1 MENNIFKLLRDKHI
15 SAIPVNSDKTP
26 MVSWKTYQERLQTVS
41 ECEKWRTMQKGGI
54 AVVCGK
60 ISNNLE
66 IIDIDNK
73 INNATAIFEDICK
86 QIKHNRPKLFDN
98 LVIEKSKNNGYHI
111 IYRCEKIE
119 GNKKLAKQDDQDG
132 NVYTIIET
140 RGEGGYCLVYPTPH
154 YERIQKNILGV
165 NEITIDE
172 REYLFTL
179 CKMYNT
185 IQEKE
190 ANFSNFKTYEY
201 NENTDKIGDLYNQK
215 DDFIDVLQK
224 HGWTIIKNESDK
236 IHFKRPGKQEKTNS
250 ATFLLEPRLLYVFS
264 TNAYPFESECSYS
277 PFAIYTLLEANGDF
291 KLAVKQLLEQ
301 YPEFDKKNNMNNKKT
316 TTNKAPKEPK
326 KSELFEFWTYKN
338 ENEIVINV
346 DLLVR
351 FLDKNNIYYYYKE
364 NQDTILVYEKLNVLK
379 KIDEDFVV
387 KFIQNYIDNL
397 PSDYKF
403 DDKDIF
409 DKEAVRTAFNNFSD
423 QKFRLVMNR
432 LSRRDVEINH
442 DEPGIFYKY
451 FDNVVVKYEKGNNY
465 KVELL
470 EYKDLKKKV
479 WFDKIIDGRFFRITE
494 YENFMVYKF
503 HKNVTSSQENSYW
516 LENYKRFLALRS
528 ALGYMLYEFKN
539 ENDVKVVVFCE
550 EQVTDQ
556 GGRTGKTLTC
566 QMLEKMGSKMV
577 KINGRKVDFSNRFLF
592 QNVDVDTNI
601 IQFDDTDSKFD
612 FSSLYS
618 IVTNGLTVEK
628 KGRKAIQLTHQQTP
642 KFIIT
647 SNSVL
652 TDESN
657 SGKSRKFEVEFS
669 DYYNDERTPIDEFEK
684 RFFSGWDEAEWNLFY
699 NYMID
704 CEILYL
710 ETEFVDYERKN
721 ITDRKLTAAIWDDDL
736 LDFCD
741 LICYK
746 ILSEQRN
753 YSNKE
758 LLEAFKQYYS
768 EDKEIES
775 AKITRALNK
784 FIQIKNLKAI
794 KNDRFYIE
802 KQRVRGFVYL
812 YEHKN
817 HKSVV
822 EFINSHES
830 ESEKNETTEQLPSD
844 SSFTKTVILNE
855 KDYSNDIPF

>member
-26 MVSWKTYQERLQTVS
+26 MVAWKTYQERLQTQS
-41 ECEKWRTMQKGGI
+41 ECEKWGSMQKGGL

-60 ISNNLE
+60 ISKNLE
-66 IIDIDNK
+66 VIDIDNK
-73 INNATAIFEDICK
+73 LNDAAEIFEDICK
-86 QIKHNRPKLFDN
+86 QIKNNRQKLFDK
-98 LVIEKSKNNGYHI
+98 LVLEKSKNNGFHI
-111 IYRCEKIE
+111 IYRCDKIE
-119 GNKKLAKQDDQDG
+119 GNLKLARREDLEGKI
-132 NVYTIIET
+132 VTVIET
-140 RGEGGYCLVYPTPH
+140 RGEGGYCVVYPTPS
-154 YERIQKNILGV
+154 YERIQKNILNV
-165 NEITIDE
+165 QEITIDE
-172 REYLFTL
+172 RYFLFNL

-185 IQEKE
+185 IQDKE
-190 ANFSNFKTYEY
+190 TSSNFIKT
-201 NENTDKIGDLYNQK
+201 NNKTTQNVDKIGDLYNEK
-215 DDFIDVLQK
+215 DDFIDVLLK
-224 HGWTIIKNESDK
+224 HGWTIVKKEFDK
-236 IHFKRPGKQEKTNS
+236 IHFKRPGKAEKGNS
-250 ATFLLEPRLLYVFS
+250 ATFLLEPRLFYVFS
-264 TNAYPFESECSYS
+264 TNAFPFENEEAYS
-277 PFAIYTLLEANGDF
+277 PFAVYTLLEADGDF
-291 KLAVKQLLEQ
+291 KQAVKQLAEQ
-301 YPEFDKKNNMNNKKT
+301 YPEFDKKITANKEV
-316 TTNKAPKEPK
+316 NKEK
-326 KSELFEFWTYKN
+326 KYNLNEFWTYKN

-387 KFIQNYIDNL
+387 MFIQNYIDNL

-432 LSRRDVEINH
+432 LSRRDIEINN
-442 DEPGIFYKY
+442 DEPGVFYKY
-451 FDNVVVKYEKGNNY
+451 FDNVVIRYEKGNNY
-465 KVELL
+465 KLELL

-479 WFDKIIDGRFFRITE
+479 WFDKIIDGRFFRITD

-503 HKNVTSSQENSYW
+503 HKNVTSSQENGDW

-528 ALGYMLYEFKN
+528 ALGYMLYEYKN

-669 DYYNDERTPIDEFEK
+669 DYYNDERTPVDEFGK

-721 ITDRKLTAAIWDDDL
+721 ITDRKLTAAIWDDAL

-775 AKITRALNK
+775 AKITRAMNK

>member
-73 INNATAIFEDICK
+73 MNNATAIFEDICK
-86 QIKHNRPKLFDN
+86 QIKHNRPKLFDK
-98 LVIEKSKNNGYHI
+98 LVIEQSKNKGYHI

-119 GNKKLAKQDDQDG
+119 GNKKLAKQDDSEG

-165 NEITIDE
+165 EQITIDE

-190 ANFSNFKTYEY
+190 ANFSNFKTYET

-224 HGWTIIKNESDK
+224 HGWTIVKEENDK
-236 IHFKRPGKQEKTNS
+236 IHFKRPGKLEKGNS
-250 ATFLLEPRLLYVFS
+250 ATFLKEPRLFYVFS
-264 TNAYPFESECSYS
+264 SNAYPFESEQSYS
-277 PFAIYTLLEANGDF
+277 PFAVYTMLECNGVF
-291 KLAVKQLLEQ
+291 KEAVKRLANE
-301 YPEFDKKNNMNNKKT
+301 YPEFEQKTTNKKT
-316 TTNKAPKEPK
+316 TIKHTNENIN
-326 KSELFEFWTYKN
+326 EFWTYKN

-364 NQDTILVYEKLNVLK
+364 NEDTILVYEKLNVLK

-403 DDKDIF
+403 DDKDLF
-409 DKEAVRTAFNNFSD
+409 DKEAIRTAFNNFSD

-479 WFDKIIDGRFFRITE
+479 WFDKIIDGKFLRITD

-503 HKNVTSSQENSYW
+503 HKNVTSSLQDGDW

-528 ALGYMLYEFKN
+528 ALGYMLYEYKN

-669 DYYNDERTPIDEFEK
+669 DYYNDERTPVDEFGK
-684 RFFSGWDEAEWNLFY
+684 RFFSGWTDAEWNLFY

-704 CEILYL
+704 CEILYI

-721 ITDRKLTAAIWDDDL
+721 ITDRKLTAAIYDDNL

-741 LICYK
+741 KICYT
-746 ILSEQRN
+746 ILSEKRN

-758 LLEAFKQYYS
+758 LVDEFKKLYPESEAF
-768 EDKEIES
+768 ET

-822 EFINSHES
+822 EFINSHEN
-830 ESEKNETTEQLPSD
+830 EIEKNEVTEQLPSD
-844 SSFTKTVILNE
+844 SSFSKTVIISE

>member
-26 MVSWKTYQERLQTVS
+26 MVAWKTYQERLQTQS
-41 ECEKWRTMQKGGI
+41 ECEKWGSMQKGGL

-60 ISNNLE
+60 ISKNLE
-66 IIDIDNK
+66 VIDIDNK
-73 INNATAIFEDICK
+73 LNDAAEIFEDICK
-86 QIKHNRPKLFDN
+86 QIKNNRQKLFDK
-98 LVIEKSKNNGYHI
+98 LVLEKSKNNGFHI
-111 IYRCEKIE
+111 IYRCDKIE
-119 GNKKLAKQDDQDG
+119 GNLKLARREDLEGKI
-132 NVYTIIET
+132 VTVIET
-140 RGEGGYCLVYPTPH
+140 RGEGGYCVVYPTPS
-154 YERIQKNILGV
+154 YERIQKNILNV
-165 NEITIDE
+165 QEITIDE
-172 REYLFTL
+172 RYFLFNL

-185 IQEKE
+185 IQDKE
-190 ANFSNFKTYEY
+190 TSSNFIKT
-201 NENTDKIGDLYNQK
+201 NNKTTQNVDKIGDLYNEK
-215 DDFIDVLQK
+215 DDFIDVLLK
-224 HGWTIIKNESDK
+224 HGWTIVKKEFDK
-236 IHFKRPGKQEKTNS
+236 IHFKRPGKAEKGNS
-250 ATFLLEPRLLYVFS
+250 ATFLLEPRLFYVFS
-264 TNAYPFESECSYS
+264 TNAFPFENEEAYS
-277 PFAIYTLLEANGDF
+277 PFAVYTLLEADGDF
-291 KLAVKQLLEQ
+291 KQAVKQLAEQ
-301 YPEFDKKNNMNNKKT
+301 YPEFDKKITANKEV
-316 TTNKAPKEPK
+316 NKEK
-326 KSELFEFWTYKN
+326 KYNLNEFWTYKN

-387 KFIQNYIDNL
+387 MFIQNYIDNL

-432 LSRRDVEINH
+432 LSRRDIEINN
-442 DEPGIFYKY
+442 DEPGVFYKY
-451 FDNVVVKYEKGNNY
+451 FDNVVIRYEKGNNY
-465 KVELL
+465 KLELL

-479 WFDKIIDGRFFRITE
+479 WFDKIIDGRFFRITD

-503 HKNVTSSQENSYW
+503 HKNVTSSQENGDW

-528 ALGYMLYEFKN
+528 ALGYMLYEYKN

-669 DYYNDERTPIDEFEK
+669 DYYNDERTPVDEFGK

-721 ITDRKLTAAIWDDDL
+721 ITDRKLTAAIWDDAL

>member
-26 MVSWKTYQERLQTVS
+26 MVAWKTYQERLQTQS
-41 ECEKWRTMQKGGI
+41 ECEKWGSMQKGGL

-60 ISNNLE
+60 ISKNLE
-66 IIDIDNK
+66 VIDIDNK
-73 INNATAIFEDICK
+73 LNDAADIFEDICK
-86 QIKHNRPKLFDN
+86 QIKNNRQKLFDK
-98 LVIEKSKNNGYHI
+98 LVLEKSKNNGFHI
-111 IYRCEKIE
+111 IYRCDKIE
-119 GNKKLAKQDDQDG
+119 GNLKLARREDLEGKI
-132 NVYTIIET
+132 VTVIET
-140 RGEGGYCLVYPTPH
+140 RGEGGYCVVYPTPS
-154 YERIQKNILGV
+154 YERIQKNILNV
-165 NEITIDE
+165 QEITIDE
-172 REYLFTL
+172 RYFLFNL

-185 IQEKE
+185 IQDKE
-190 ANFSNFKTYEY
+190 TSSNFIKT
-201 NENTDKIGDLYNQK
+201 NNKTTQNVDKIGDLYNEK
-215 DDFIDVLQK
+215 DDFIDVLLK
-224 HGWTIIKNESDK
+224 HGWTIVKKEFDK
-236 IHFKRPGKQEKTNS
+236 IHFKRPGKAEKGNS
-250 ATFLLEPRLLYVFS
+250 ATFLLEPRLFYVFS
-264 TNAYPFESECSYS
+264 TNAFPFENEEAYS
-277 PFAIYTLLEANGDF
+277 PFAVYTLLEADGDF
-291 KLAVKQLLEQ
+291 KQAVKQLAEQ
-301 YPEFDKKNNMNNKKT
+301 YPEFDKKITANKEV
-316 TTNKAPKEPK
+316 NKEK
-326 KSELFEFWTYKN
+326 KYNLNEFWTYKN

-387 KFIQNYIDNL
+387 MFIQNYIDNL

-432 LSRRDVEINH
+432 LSRRDIEINN
-442 DEPGIFYKY
+442 DEPGVFYKY
-451 FDNVVVKYEKGNNY
+451 FDNVVIRYEKGNNY
-465 KVELL
+465 KLELL

-479 WFDKIIDGRFFRITE
+479 WFDKIIDGRFFRITD

-503 HKNVTSSQENSYW
+503 HKNVTSSQENGDW

-528 ALGYMLYEFKN
+528 ALGYMLYEYKN

-669 DYYNDERTPIDEFEK
+669 DYYNDERTPVDEFGK
-684 RFFSGWDEAEWNLFY
+684 RFFSGWTDAEWNLFY

-704 CEILYL
+704 CEILYI

>member
-1 MENNIFKLLRDKHI
+1 MEKNIFELLLDKGI
-15 SAIPVNSDKTP
+15 SSIPVNSDKKP
-26 MVSWKTYQERLQTVS
+26 LVAWKEFQNRLPSQD
-41 ECEKWRTMQKGGI
+41 ECKKWGSMKKEGVAVICGAISGG
-54 AVVCGK
+54 
-60 ISNNLE
+60 LE

-73 INNATAIFEDICK
+73 FDVASSIYLNLISSLTNE
-86 QIKHNRPKLFDN
+86 RPELYDK
-98 LVIEKSKNNGYHI
+98 LVIEQSKNKGYHI
-111 IYRCEKIE
+111 IYRCKKFE
-119 GNKKLAKQDDQDG
+119 GNKKLARQKDLDG
-132 NVYTIIET
+132 NILTIIET
-140 RGEGGYCLVYPTPH
+140 RGEGGYCIIHPSKGYDV
-154 YERIQKNILGV
+154 IKNNILKV
-165 NEITIDE
+165 QEITEEE
-172 REYLFTL
+172 RDYLFQL
-179 CKMYNT
+179 CYQFNAIKDEKPTTNYIKPNT
-185 IQEKE
+185 NEKIE
-190 ANFSNFKTYEY
+190 GE
-201 NENTDKIGDLYNQK
+201 KIGDLYNQK
-215 DDFIDVLQK
+215 NDFIDILLK
-224 HGWTIIKNESDK
+224 HGWSIIKKESDK

-250 ATFLLEPRLLYVFS
+250 ATFLLEPRLFYVFS
-264 TNAYPFESECSYS
+264 TNAFPFESECSYS
-277 PFAIYTLLEANGDF
+277 PFAVYTLLEANGDF
-291 KLAVKQLLEQ
+291 KQAVKQLLEQ
-301 YPEFDKKNNMNNKKT
+301 YPEFDKKSNMNNKKT

-326 KSELFEFWTYKN
+326 KAELFEFWTYKN
-338 ENEIVINV
+338 ENEIIISV
-346 DLLVR
+346 DLLIR

-364 NQDTILVYEKLNVLK
+364 NEDTILVYEKLNVLK

-387 KFIQNYIDNL
+387 KYIQNYIDNL

-403 DDKDIF
+403 DNKDVF

-432 LSRRDVEINH
+432 LSRRDIEINH

-465 KVELL
+465 KLELL

-479 WFDKIIDGRFFRITE
+479 WFDKIIDGRFFRIQD

-503 HKNVTSSQENSYW
+503 HKNVTSSLQDGDW

-528 ALGYMLYEFKN
+528 ALGYMLYEYKN

-550 EQVTDQ
+550 EQVTDT

-669 DYYNDERTPIDEFEK
+669 DYYNDERTPVDEFGK

-699 NYMID
+699 NYMLD

-710 ETEFVDYERKN
+710 ETEFVDYERINLKN
-721 ITDRKLTAAIWDDDL
+721 RKLSIAISDDDIL
-736 LDFCD
+736 NFCEN
-741 LICYK
+741 ICYQ
-746 ILSEQRN
+746 ILTEKTN
-753 YSNKE
+753 LSNKE
-758 LLEAFKQYYS
+758 IFDIFKEKYNN
-768 EDKEIES
+768 DEITQTR
-775 AKITRALNK
+775 ITRSLNK
-784 FIQIKNLKAI
+784 YIQINNLKAI
-794 KNDRFYIE
+794 KYTSFKDINN
-802 KQRVRGFVYL
+802 KTVRGFIFVKNFENSKDVINYL
-812 YEHKN
+812 
-817 HKSVV
+817 
-822 EFINSHES
+822 
-830 ESEKNETTEQLPSD
+830 EQYG
-844 SSFTKTVILNE
+844 N
-855 KDYSNDIPF
+855 N

>member
-1 MENNIFKLLRDKHI
+1 M
-15 SAIPVNSDKTP
+15 
-26 MVSWKTYQERLQTVS
+26 
-41 ECEKWRTMQKGGI
+41 
-54 AVVCGK
+54 
-60 ISNNLE
+60 
-66 IIDIDNK
+66 
-73 INNATAIFEDICK
+73 
-86 QIKHNRPKLFDN
+86 
-98 LVIEKSKNNGYHI
+98 
-111 IYRCEKIE
+111 
-119 GNKKLAKQDDQDG
+119 
-132 NVYTIIET
+132 
-140 RGEGGYCLVYPTPH
+140 
-154 YERIQKNILGV
+154 
-165 NEITIDE
+165 
-172 REYLFTL
+172 
-179 CKMYNT
+179 
-185 IQEKE
+185 
-190 ANFSNFKTYEY
+190 
-201 NENTDKIGDLYNQK
+201 
-215 DDFIDVLQK
+215 
-224 HGWTIIKNESDK
+224 
-236 IHFKRPGKQEKTNS
+236 
-250 ATFLLEPRLLYVFS
+250 
-264 TNAYPFESECSYS
+264 
-277 PFAIYTLLEANGDF
+277 
-291 KLAVKQLLEQ
+291 
-301 YPEFDKKNNMNNKKT
+301 
-316 TTNKAPKEPK
+316 
-326 KSELFEFWTYKN
+326 
-338 ENEIVINV
+338 
-346 DLLVR
+346 
-351 FLDKNNIYYYYKE
+351 
-364 NQDTILVYEKLNVLK
+364 
-379 KIDEDFVV
+379 
-387 KFIQNYIDNL
+387 

-470 EYKDLKKKV
+470 EYKDLKKKA
-479 WFDKIIDGRFFRITE
+479 WFDKIIDGKFLRITD

-503 HKNVTSSQENSYW
+503 HKNVTSSQENGNW

-528 ALGYMLYEFKN
+528 ALGYMLYEYKN

-550 EQVTDQ
+550 EQVTDT

-669 DYYNDERTPIDEFEK
+669 DYYNDERTPVDEFGK
-684 RFFSGWDEAEWNLFY
+684 RFFSGWDETEWNLFY

-704 CEILYL
+704 CEILYI

-736 LDFCD
+736 LNFCD

-768 EDKEIES
+768 ADKEIET
-775 AKITRALNK
+775 AKITRAMNK

-822 EFINSHES
+822 EFIKAHES
-830 ESEKNETTEQLPSD
+830 ESEKIEVTEQKIED
-844 SSFTKTVILNE
+844 K
-855 KDYSNDIPF
+855 IPF

>member
-1 MENNIFKLLRDKHI
+1 MKNNIFIKLREAGI

-26 MVSWKTYQERLQTVS
+26 MVAWKTYQERLQTQS
-41 ECEKWRTMQKGGI
+41 ECEKWGSMQKGGL

-60 ISNNLE
+60 ISKNLE
-66 IIDIDNK
+66 VIDIDNK
-73 INNATAIFEDICK
+73 LNDAADIFEDICK
-86 QIKHNRPKLFDN
+86 QIKNNRQKLFDK
-98 LVIEKSKNNGYHI
+98 LVLEKSKNNGFHI
-111 IYRCEKIE
+111 IYRCDKIE
-119 GNKKLAKQDDQDG
+119 GNLKLARREGLEKKI
-132 NVYTIIET
+132 VTVIET
-140 RGEGGYCLVYPTPH
+140 RGEGGYCVVYPTPS
-154 YERIQKNILGV
+154 YERIQKNILNV
-165 NEITIDE
+165 QEITIDE
-172 REYLFTL
+172 RDYLFNL

-185 IQEKE
+185 IQDKE
-190 ANFSNFKTYEY
+190 TSSNFIKT
-201 NENTDKIGDLYNQK
+201 NNKTTQNVDKIGDLYNEK
-215 DDFIDVLQK
+215 DDFIDVLLK
-224 HGWTIIKNESDK
+224 HGWTIVKKEFDK
-236 IHFKRPGKQEKTNS
+236 IHFKRPGKAEKGNS
-250 ATFLLEPRLLYVFS
+250 ATFLLEPRLFYVFS
-264 TNAYPFESECSYS
+264 TNAFPFENEEAYS
-277 PFAIYTLLEANGDF
+277 PFAVYTLLEADGDF
-291 KLAVKQLLEQ
+291 KQAVKQLAEQ
-301 YPEFDKKNNMNNKKT
+301 YPEFDKKITANKEV
-316 TTNKAPKEPK
+316 NKEK
-326 KSELFEFWTYKN
+326 KYNLNEFWTYKN

-364 NQDTILVYEKLNVLK
+364 NQDTILVYEKFNVLK

-387 KFIQNYIDNL
+387 MFIQNYIDNL

-403 DDKDIF
+403 DDKDLF
-409 DKEAVRTAFNNFSD
+409 DKEAIRTAFNNFSD

-479 WFDKIIDGRFFRITE
+479 WFDKIIDGKFLRITD

-503 HKNVTSSQENSYW
+503 HKNVTSSQENGDW

-528 ALGYMLYEFKN
+528 ALGYMLYEYKN

-628 KGRKAIQLTHQQTP
+628 KGRKAIQVTHQQTP

-669 DYYNDERTPIDEFEK
+669 DYYNDERTPVDEFGK

-758 LLEAFKQYYS
+758 LLEAFKLYYS
-768 EDKEIES
+768 ENKDIES

-794 KNDRFYIE
+794 KNDRFRDSN
-802 KQRVRGFVYL
+802 KQLVRGFIYL
-812 YEHKN
+812 NEHRN

-822 EFINSHES
+822 EFINSHENNN
-830 ESEKNETTEQLPSD
+830 EKSAVTEQLPSD
-844 SSFTKTVILNE
+844 SSFTKTVILDKNQYV
-855 KDYSNDIPF
+855 DDIPF